1 MKTESIVKIL
11 QIVLEDV
18 TEGEFTIIETNPR
31 MKVVEEPKEG
41 EVPVVE
47 EPEEKDVEEV
57 VEETPAEEEVEEE
70 PVKRKQV
77 EPTYNEEEDLYA
89 KKADELKDKTVA
101 ELRTIAREMGLP
113 VRGAKSVILG
123 RIVEALLEQE
133 EAEVEKVEEPPIE
146 EEPEVTEE
154 AVEDVVEDTEPVD
167 EDVEV
172 EEEDEEPA
180 DENEELQA
188 KLEQLDVEDLA
199 DLCNELEI
207 PAKGKKQGLIA
218 RLMKAHMDGD
228 IDLSDLEFE
237 ETEEEEDVDEDEGID
252 VKEVLEEQPLKVLK
266 ALAKECGVKVALK
279 DKKDVVVEKLMGAD
293 EDALANALVEA
304 GIIEL
309 DEDEPESVEDEVEET
324 EELEGTAFEGSE
336 ERQEKCI
343 EIFNETAEAIENG
356 DIEESDIREFFE
368 DRFKGNKSELKK
380 IENTDF
386 GYLANMYCVIVAE
399 LVDDDGEE
407 VELEEPYM
415 VGDTPYCCGV
425 PMKKLDETT
434 YLCEIDGE
442 EVELED

>member
-1 MKTESIVKIL
+1 MNIENLVKGLKIIVEE
-11 QIVLEDV
+11 VS
-18 TEGEFTIIETNPR
+18 EGKFTI
-31 MKVVEEPKEG
+31 VEKIPSVKA
-41 EVPVVE
+41 VE
-47 EPEEKDVEEV
+47 EPEEVEAPV
-57 VEETPAEEEVEEE
+57 VEENEAEEE
-70 PVKRKQV
+70 PVKEPV
-77 EPTYNEEEDLYA
+77 EPLPQGHEEAVA

-113 VRGAKSVILG
+113 IRGSKSAILG
-123 RIVEALLEQE
+123 RIVEALSQQE
-133 EAEVEKVEEPPIE
+133 ESEVEQVEEPVE
-146 EEPEVTEE
+146 DEPEVPEE
-154 AVEDVVEDTEPVD
+154 VVEDVED
-167 EDVEV
+167 V

-218 RLMKAHMDGD
+218 RLMKAHIDGEV
-228 IDLSDLEFE
+228 DLSDLEFE
-237 ETEEEEDVDEDEGID
+237 EAEEEEDVDEDEGID

-266 ALAKECGVKVALK
+266 ALAKECNIKLALK
-279 DKKDVVVEKLMGAD
+279 DKKDVVIEKLMGAD

-304 GIIEL
+304 GIVDL
-309 DEDEPESVEDEVEET
+309 ADEPEPVEDEVEET
-324 EELEGTAFEGSE
+324 EEVEEITFEGSE

-343 EIFNETAEAIENG
+343 EIFNETAEAIDTG

-380 IENTDF
+380 IENMDF
-386 GYLANMYCVIVAE
+386 GALANMYCAIVAN

>member
-18 TEGEFTIIETNPR
+18 TEDKFTIVEKTPSVKAEESE
-31 MKVVEEPKEG
+31 KVK
-41 EVPVVE
+41 VPVE
-47 EPEEKDVEEV
+47 EPEPEEKAEEEV
-57 VEETPAEEEVEEE
+57 VEPTPVEENEVVEDAEEVEEE
-70 PVKRKQV
+70 
-77 EPTYNEEEDLYA
+77 DIYA

-113 VRGAKSVILG
+113 VRGSKSAILG
-123 RIVEALLEQE
+123 RIVEALVEQE
-133 EAEVEKVEEPPIE
+133 EEVEKVEEPVE

-154 AVEDVVEDTEPVD
+154 VVEDVE
-167 EDVEV
+167 EV

-218 RLMKAHMDGD
+218 RLMKAHMDGEV
-228 IDLSDLEFE
+228 DLSDLEFE
-237 ETEEEEDVDEDEGID
+237 EAEEEEDVDEDEGID
-252 VKEVLEEQPLKVLK
+252 VKEVLGEQPLKVLK
-266 ALAKECGVKVALK
+266 AIAKECNIKLALK
-279 DKKDVVVEKLMGAD
+279 DKKDVVIEKLMGAD

-309 DEDEPESVEDEVEET
+309 ADDEPEPVEDEVEET
-324 EELEGTAFEGSE
+324 EELEEITFEGSE
-336 ERQEKCI
+336 ERQEKCV
-343 EIFNETAEAIENG
+343 EIFNETAEAIDTG

-368 DRFKGNKSELKK
+368 ERFKGNKSELKK
-380 IENTDF
+380 IENMEF
-386 GYLANMYCVIVAE
+386 GYLANMYCSIVAN

>member
-18 TEGEFTIIETNPR
+18 TEGKYSIVESKHLENAITPKE
-31 MKVVEEPKEG
+31 VVEDTEPPVKDLVKD
-41 EVPVVE
+41 VPVVE
-47 EPEEKDVEEV
+47 EPEEKDVEEGVEPTPVEENEV
-57 VEETPAEEEVEEE
+57 VEE
-70 PVKRKQV
+70 
-77 EPTYNEEEDLYA
+77 DIYA

-113 VRGAKSVILG
+113 VRGSKSAILG
-123 RIVEALLEQE
+123 RIVEATVEQE
-133 EAEVEKVEEPPIE
+133 EEVAPVEEPVE

-154 AVEDVVEDTEPVD
+154 VVEETED
-167 EDVEV
+167 IEEV
-172 EEEDEEPA
+172 EEEDEEAA

-218 RLMKAHMDGD
+218 RLMKAHMDGEV
-228 IDLSDLEFE
+228 DLSDLEFE
-237 ETEEEEDVDEDEGID
+237 EAEEEEDVDEDEGID

-266 ALAKECGVKVALK
+266 AIAKECNIKLALK

-309 DEDEPESVEDEVEET
+309 DEDEPVEDEVEET

-380 IENTDF
+380 IENMDF
-386 GYLANMYCVIVAE
+386 GALANMYCSIVAN

>member
-18 TEGEFTIIETNPR
+18 TEDKFTIVEKTPSIKAEESE
-31 MKVVEEPKEG
+31 KVK
-41 EVPVVE
+41 VPVE
-47 EPEEKDVEEV
+47 EPEPEEKAEEEVAEETPVEEEV
-57 VEETPAEEEVEEE
+57 VE
-70 PVKRKQV
+70 

-113 VRGAKSVILG
+113 VRGSKSVILG
-123 RIVEALLEQE
+123 RIVEALVEQE
-133 EAEVEKVEEPPIE
+133 DEVEQVEEPAE

-154 AVEDVVEDTEPVD
+154 IVEETEDIE
-167 EDVEV
+167 EV
-172 EEEDEEPA
+172 EEEDEEPV

-218 RLMKAHMDGD
+218 RLMKAHMDGEV
-228 IDLSDLEFE
+228 DLSDLEFE
-237 ETEEEEDVDEDEGID
+237 EAEEEEDVDEEEGID
-252 VKEVLEEQPLKVLK
+252 VKEVLGEQPLKVLK
-266 ALAKECGVKVALK
+266 AIAKECNIKLALK
-279 DKKDVVVEKLMGAD
+279 DKKDVVIEKLMGAD

-309 DEDEPESVEDEVEET
+309 DDEEEPEPVENEVEET
-324 EELEGTAFEGSE
+324 EELEEITFEGSE

-343 EIFNETAEAIENG
+343 EIFNETAEAIESG

-380 IENTDF
+380 IENMEF
-386 GYLANMYCVIVAE
+386 GYLANMYCSIVAN

>member
-18 TEGEFTIIETNPR
+18 TEGKYSIIESKHLENAITP
-31 MKVVEEPKEG
+31 KEVVEDTEPPVKDLVKD
-41 EVPVVE
+41 VPVE
-47 EPEEKDVEEV
+47 EPEEKDVEEI
-57 VEETPAEEEVEEE
+57 
-70 PVKRKQV
+70 V
-77 EPTYNEEEDLYA
+77 EPTPVEPLPQGYEEAVA
-89 KKADELKDKTVA
+89 KKAEELKDKTVA
-101 ELRTIAREMGLP
+101 ELRTIAKELGLS
-113 VRGAKSVILG
+113 VRGSKSAIIG
-123 RIVEALLEQE
+123 RIVEATVEQE
-133 EAEVEKVEEPPIE
+133 EEVEPVEEPVE
-146 EEPEVTEE
+146 EEPEVTE
-154 AVEDVVEDTEPVD
+154 

-218 RLMKAHMDGD
+218 RLMKAHMDGEV
-228 IDLSDLEFE
+228 DLSDLEFE
-237 ETEEEEDVDEDEGID
+237 EAEEEEDVDEDEGID

-266 ALAKECGVKVALK
+266 AIAKDCNIKLALK

-309 DEDEPESVEDEVEET
+309 EDEEPEPVEDEVEET

-343 EIFNETAEAIENG
+343 EIFNETAEAIDTG
-356 DIEESDIREFFE
+356 DIEESDIIEFFE

-380 IENTDF
+380 IENMDF
-386 GYLANMYCVIVAE
+386 GALANMYCSIVAN

>member
-18 TEGEFTIIETNPR
+18 TEGKFIITPVAPSE
-31 MKVVEEPKEG
+31 VEKDTEPPVKDLVKD
-41 EVPVVE
+41 VPVVE
-47 EPEEKDVEEV
+47 EPEEKAVEEV
-57 VEETPAEEEVEEE
+57 VEPTPVEENEVVEDAEEVEEE
-70 PVKRKQV
+70 
-77 EPTYNEEEDLYA
+77 DIYA

-113 VRGAKSVILG
+113 IRGSKSAILG
-123 RIVEALLEQE
+123 RIVEVLAEQE
-133 EAEVEKVEEPPIE
+133 EAKAEVEKVEEPVE

-154 AVEDVVEDTEPVD
+154 VVDETEDVE
-167 EDVEV
+167 EV

-218 RLMKAHMDGD
+218 RLMKAHMDGEV
-228 IDLSDLEFE
+228 DLSDLEFE
-237 ETEEEEDVDEDEGID
+237 EAEEEDVDEDEGID
-252 VKEVLEEQPLKVLK
+252 VKEVLGEQPLKVLK
-266 ALAKECGVKVALK
+266 AIAKECNIKLALK
-279 DKKDVVVEKLMGAD
+279 DKKDVVIEKLMGAD

-309 DEDEPESVEDEVEET
+309 DDEEPEPVEDEVEET

-368 DRFKGNKSELKK
+368 ERFKGNKSELKK
-380 IENTDF
+380 IENMDF
-386 GYLANMYCVIVAE
+386 GYLANMYCSIVAN

>member
-1 MKTESIVKIL
+1 MNIENLVKGLKIIVEE
-11 QIVLEDV
+11 VS
-18 TEGEFTIIETNPR
+18 EGKFTIVEKNPSI
-31 MKVVEEPKEG
+31 KD
-41 EVPVVE
+41 VE
-47 EPEEKDVEEV
+47 EPEEVEAPV
-57 VEETPAEEEVEEE
+57 VEENEAEEE
-70 PVKRKQV
+70 PVKEPV
-77 EPTYNEEEDLYA
+77 EPLPQGHEEAVA

-113 VRGAKSVILG
+113 IRGSKSAILG
-123 RIVEALLEQE
+123 RIVEALAQQEESEVEEPVEDEPEEVIEDVE
-133 EAEVEKVEEPPIE
+133 EAE
-146 EEPEVTEE
+146 
-154 AVEDVVEDTEPVD
+154 DVVG
-167 EDVEV
+167 
-172 EEEDEEPA
+172 EEDDEPA

-218 RLMKAHMDGD
+218 RLMKAHMDGEV
-228 IDLSDLEFE
+228 DLSDLEFE
-237 ETEEEEDVDEDEGID
+237 EAEEEEDVDEDEGID

-266 ALAKECGVKVALK
+266 ALAKECNIKLALK
-279 DKKDVVVEKLMGAD
+279 DKKDVVIEKLMGAD

-304 GIIEL
+304 GIVDL
-309 DEDEPESVEDEVEET
+309 ADEPEPVEDEVEET
-324 EELEGTAFEGSE
+324 EEVEEITFEGSE

-343 EIFNETAEAIENG
+343 EIFNETAEAIDTG

-380 IENTDF
+380 IENMDF
-386 GYLANMYCVIVAE
+386 GALANMYCVIVAN

-434 YLCEIDGE
+434 YL
-442 EVELED
+442 

>member
-1 MKTESIVKIL
+1 MNIENLVKGL
-11 QIVLEDV
+11 QIIVEEVSEDK
-18 TEGEFTIIETNPR
+18 FTIVEKTPSVKAEESE
-31 MKVVEEPKEG
+31 KVK
-41 EVPVVE
+41 VPVE
-47 EPEEKDVEEV
+47 EPEPEEK
-57 VEETPAEEEVEEE
+57 AEEEVAEET
-70 PVKRKQV
+70 PVEENEV
-77 EPTYNEEEDLYA
+77 EEEDVFA
-89 KKADELKDKTVA
+89 KKADELKDKSVA
-101 ELRTIAREMGLP
+101 ELRNIAREMGLP
-113 VRGAKSVILG
+113 IRGNKSAILG
-123 RIVEALLEQE
+123 RIVEALVNQE
-133 EAEVEKVEEPPIE
+133 EEENLDEEYEEVEEPFEEDDKFEDEAMEEIIE
-146 EEPEVTEE
+146 DANADDDEE
-154 AVEDVVEDTEPVD
+154 
-167 EDVEV
+167 EV

-180 DENEELQA
+180 DEDEELQA

-199 DLCNELEI
+199 DLCNELEL
-207 PAKGKKQGLIA
+207 PTKGKKQGLIA
-218 RLMKAHMDGD
+218 RLMKAHMDGEV
-228 IDLSDLEFE
+228 DLSDLEFE
-237 ETEEEEDVDEDEGID
+237 EAEEEEDVDEDEGID
-252 VKEVLEEQPLKVLK
+252 VKEVLGEQPLKVLK
-266 ALAKECGVKVALK
+266 AIAKECNIKLALK
-279 DKKDVVVEKLMGAD
+279 DKKDVVIEKLMGAD

-309 DEDEPESVEDEVEET
+309 ADDEPVEDEVEET
-324 EELEGTAFEGSE
+324 EEVEEVTFEGSE

-386 GYLANMYCVIVAE
+386 EDLANMYCEIVAN

-425 PMKKLDETT
+425 PMKKIDETT

>member
-18 TEGEFTIIETNPR
+18 TEGKFIITPVAPSEIVKGT
-31 MKVVEEPKEG
+31 EPPVKDLVKD
-41 EVPVVE
+41 VPVVE
-47 EPEEKDVEEV
+47 EPEEKAVEEV
-57 VEETPAEEEVEEE
+57 VEPTPVEE
-70 PVKRKQV
+70 
-77 EPTYNEEEDLYA
+77 NEVVEEDLYA

-113 VRGAKSVILG
+113 VRGSKSAILG
-123 RIVEALLEQE
+123 RIVEALVEQE
-133 EAEVEKVEEPPIE
+133 EEVEQVEEPVE

-154 AVEDVVEDTEPVD
+154 IVEETEDIE
-167 EDVEV
+167 EV

-218 RLMKAHMDGD
+218 RLMKAHMDGEV
-228 IDLSDLEFE
+228 DLSDLEFE
-237 ETEEEEDVDEDEGID
+237 EAEEEEDVDEDEGID
-252 VKEVLEEQPLKVLK
+252 VKEVLGEQPLKVLK
-266 ALAKECGVKVALK
+266 AIAKECNIKLALK
-279 DKKDVVVEKLMGAD
+279 DKKDVVIEKLMGAD

-309 DEDEPESVEDEVEET
+309 DDDEPVEDGIEET
-324 EELEGTAFEGSE
+324 EEVEEVTFEGSE

-343 EIFNETAEAIENG
+343 EIFNETAEAIDTG

-368 DRFKGNKSELKK
+368 ERFKGNKSELKK
-380 IENTDF
+380 IENMDF
-386 GYLANMYCVIVAE
+386 GALANMYCSIVAN

>member
-18 TEGEFTIIETNPR
+18 TEDKFTIVEKTPSVKAEESE
-31 MKVVEEPKEG
+31 KVK
-41 EVPVVE
+41 VPVE
-47 EPEEKDVEEV
+47 EPEPEEK
-57 VEETPAEEEVEEE
+57 AEEEVAEET
-70 PVKRKQV
+70 PVEENEV
-77 EPTYNEEEDLYA
+77 EEEDVFA
-89 KKADELKDKTVA
+89 KKADELKDKSVA
-101 ELRTIAREMGLP
+101 ELRNIAREMGLP
-113 VRGAKSVILG
+113 IRGNKSTILG
-123 RIVEALLEQE
+123 RIVEALVEQE
-133 EAEVEKVEEPPIE
+133 EEVEKVEEPVE

-154 AVEDVVEDTEPVD
+154 VVEETEDVE
-167 EDVEV
+167 EV

-218 RLMKAHMDGD
+218 RLMKAHMDGEV
-228 IDLSDLEFE
+228 DLSDLEFE
-237 ETEEEEDVDEDEGID
+237 EAEEEEDVDEDEGID
-252 VKEVLEEQPLKVLK
+252 VKEVLGEQPLKVLK
-266 ALAKECGVKVALK
+266 AIAKECNIKLALK
-279 DKKDVVVEKLMGAD
+279 DKKDVVIEKLMGAD

-309 DEDEPESVEDEVEET
+309 DDEEPEPVEDEVEET
-324 EELEGTAFEGSE
+324 EEVTFEGSE

-356 DIEESDIREFFE
+356 DIEESDIKEFFE

-386 GYLANMYCVIVAE
+386 VYLANMYCVIVAN

>member
-18 TEGEFTIIETNPR
+18 TEDKFTIVEKTPSVKAEESE
-31 MKVVEEPKEG
+31 KVK
-41 EVPVVE
+41 VPVE
-47 EPEEKDVEEV
+47 EPEPEEK
-57 VEETPAEEEVEEE
+57 AEEEVA
-70 PVKRKQV
+70 
-77 EPTYNEEEDLYA
+77 EPTPVEENEVEEEDVFA
-89 KKADELKDKTVA
+89 KKADELKDKSVA
-101 ELRTIAREMGLP
+101 ELRNIAREMGLP
-113 VRGAKSVILG
+113 IRGNKSAILG
-123 RIVEALLEQE
+123 RIVEALVEQE
-133 EAEVEKVEEPPIE
+133 EKVEQVEEPVE

-154 AVEDVVEDTEPVD
+154 VVEDVE
-167 EDVEV
+167 EV

-218 RLMKAHMDGD
+218 RLMKAHMDGEV
-228 IDLSDLEFE
+228 DLSDLEFE
-237 ETEEEEDVDEDEGID
+237 EAEEEEDVDEDEGID
-252 VKEVLEEQPLKVLK
+252 VKEVLGEQPLKVLK
-266 ALAKECGVKVALK
+266 AIAKECNIKLALK
-279 DKKDVVVEKLMGAD
+279 DKKDVVIEKLMGAD

-309 DEDEPESVEDEVEET
+309 ADEEPEPVEDEVEET
-324 EELEGTAFEGSE
+324 EELEEITFEGSE

-380 IENTDF
+380 IENMDF
-386 GYLANMYCVIVAE
+386 GALANMYCSIVAN

>member
-1 MKTESIVKIL
+1 MNIENLVKGLKIIVEE
-11 QIVLEDV
+11 VS
-18 TEGEFTIIETNPR
+18 EGKFTIVEKNPSI
-31 MKVVEEPKEG
+31 KD
-41 EVPVVE
+41 VE
-47 EPEEKDVEEV
+47 EPEEVEAPV
-57 VEETPAEEEVEEE
+57 VEENEAEEE
-70 PVKRKQV
+70 PVKEPV
-77 EPTYNEEEDLYA
+77 EPLPQGHEEAVA

-113 VRGAKSVILG
+113 IRGSKSAILG
-123 RIVEALLEQE
+123 RIVEALSQQE
-133 EAEVEKVEEPPIE
+133 ESEVEQVEEPVE
-146 EEPEVTEE
+146 DEPEVPEEVVEDVEE
-154 AVEDVVEDTEPVD
+154 AEDVVE
-167 EDVEV
+167 
-172 EEEDEEPA
+172 EEEDEPA

-218 RLMKAHMDGD
+218 RLMKAHIDGEV
-228 IDLSDLEFE
+228 DLSDLEFE
-237 ETEEEEDVDEDEGID
+237 EAEEEEDVDEDEGID

-266 ALAKECGVKVALK
+266 ALAKECNIKLALK
-279 DKKDVVVEKLMGAD
+279 DKKDVVIEKLMGAD

-304 GIIEL
+304 GIVDL
-309 DEDEPESVEDEVEET
+309 ADEPEPVEDEVEET
-324 EELEGTAFEGSE
+324 EEVEEITFEGSE

-343 EIFNETAEAIENG
+343 EIFNETAEAIDTG

-380 IENTDF
+380 IENMDF
-386 GYLANMYCVIVAE
+386 GALANMYCVIVAN

>member
-18 TEGEFTIIETNPR
+18 TEGKFTIVEKTPSVKAEESE
-31 MKVVEEPKEG
+31 KVK
-41 EVPVVE
+41 VPVE
-47 EPEEKDVEEV
+47 EPEPEEK
-57 VEETPAEEEVEEE
+57 AEEEVAEET
-70 PVKRKQV
+70 PVEENEV
-77 EPTYNEEEDLYA
+77 EEEDVFA
-89 KKADELKDKTVA
+89 KKADELKDKSVA
-101 ELRTIAREMGLP
+101 ELRNIAREMGLP
-113 VRGAKSVILG
+113 IRGNKSTILG
-123 RIVEALLEQE
+123 RIVEALVEQE
-133 EAEVEKVEEPPIE
+133 EEVEKVEEPVE

-154 AVEDVVEDTEPVD
+154 VVEDVE
-167 EDVEV
+167 EV

-218 RLMKAHMDGD
+218 RLMKAHMDGEV
-228 IDLSDLEFE
+228 DLSDLEFE
-237 ETEEEEDVDEDEGID
+237 EAEEEDVDEDEGID
-252 VKEVLEEQPLKVLK
+252 VKEVLGEQPLKVLK
-266 ALAKECGVKVALK
+266 AIAKECNIKLALK
-279 DKKDVVVEKLMGAD
+279 DKKDVVIEKLMGAD

-309 DEDEPESVEDEVEET
+309 DDEEEPEPVENEVEET
-324 EELEGTAFEGSE
+324 EEVTFEGSE

-343 EIFNETAEAIENG
+343 EIFNETAEAIDTG

-380 IENTDF
+380 IENMDF
-386 GYLANMYCVIVAE
+386 GALANMYCSIVAN
-399 LVDDDGEE
+399 LVDDDGAE
-407 VELEEPYM
+407 VDLEEPYM

>member
-1 MKTESIVKIL
+1 MNIENLVKGL
-11 QIVLEDV
+11 K
-18 TEGEFTIIETNPR
+18 II
-31 MKVVEEPKEG
+31 VEEVSEGKFTVMEVPTEINVNLKDLVEHKEV
-41 EVPVVE
+41 EAPVVE
-47 EPEEKDVEEV
+47 EKE
-57 VEETPAEEEVEEE
+57 AEEE
-70 PVKRKQV
+70 PVKEPV
-77 EPTYNEEEDLYA
+77 EPLPQGHEEAVA

-113 VRGAKSVILG
+113 IRGSKSAILG
-123 RIVEALLEQE
+123 RIVEALAQQE
-133 EAEVEKVEEPPIE
+133 ESEVEEPVE
-146 EEPEVTEE
+146 DEPEVPEE
-154 AVEDVVEDTEPVD
+154 VVEDVED
-167 EDVEV
+167 V

-218 RLMKAHMDGD
+218 RLMKAHMDGEV
-228 IDLSDLEFE
+228 DLSDLEFE
-237 ETEEEEDVDEDEGID
+237 EAEEEEDVDEDDGID

-266 ALAKECGVKVALK
+266 ALAKECNIKLALK
-279 DKKDVVVEKLMGAD
+279 DKKDVVIEKLMGAD

-304 GIIEL
+304 GIVDL
-309 DEDEPESVEDEVEET
+309 ADEPEPVEDEVEET
-324 EELEGTAFEGSE
+324 EEVEEEITFEGSE

-343 EIFNETAEAIENG
+343 EIFNETAEAIDTG

-380 IENTDF
+380 IENMEF
-386 GYLANMYCVIVAE
+386 GDLANMYCVIVAK
-399 LVDDDGEE
+399 LVDDDGEA

>member
-18 TEGEFTIIETNPR
+18 TEGKYSIVESKHLENGITPKE
-31 MKVVEEPKEG
+31 VVEDTEPPVKRLDKN
-41 EVPVVE
+41 VPVVE
-47 EPEEKDVEEV
+47 EPEEKADEEV
-57 VEETPAEEEVEEE
+57 VKPIPVEENE
-70 PVKRKQV
+70 AVEVK
-77 EPTYNEEEDLYA
+77 EEDIYA

-113 VRGAKSVILG
+113 VRGSKSAILG
-123 RIVEALLEQE
+123 RIVEVLAEQE
-133 EAEVEKVEEPPIE
+133 EAKAEVEKVEEPVE

-154 AVEDVVEDTEPVD
+154 VVEETEDVE
-167 EDVEV
+167 EV
-172 EEEDEEPA
+172 EEEDEEPV

-218 RLMKAHMDGD
+218 RLMKAHMDGEV
-228 IDLSDLEFE
+228 DLSDLEFE
-237 ETEEEEDVDEDEGID
+237 EAEEEDVDEDEGID
-252 VKEVLEEQPLKVLK
+252 VKEVLGEQPLKVLK
-266 ALAKECGVKVALK
+266 AIAKECNIKLALK
-279 DKKDVVVEKLMGAD
+279 DKKDVVIEKLMGAD

-309 DEDEPESVEDEVEET
+309 DDDEPEPVEDEVEET
-324 EELEGTAFEGSE
+324 EELEGTVFEGSE

-368 DRFKGNKSELKK
+368 ERFKGNKSELKK
-380 IENTDF
+380 IENMEF
-386 GYLANMYCVIVAE
+386 GYLANMYCSIVAN

>member
-31 MKVVEEPKEG
+31 MKVVEEPKE
-41 EVPVVE
+41 E
-47 EPEEKDVEEV
+47 EEV

-123 RIVEALLEQE
+123 RIVEALVEQE

-154 AVEDVVEDTEPVD
+154 AVEDVVEPVE
-167 EDVEV
+167 EDVEDEV

-218 RLMKAHMDGD
+218 RLMKAHMDGEV
-228 IDLSDLEFE
+228 DLSDLEFE
-237 ETEEEEDVDEDEGID
+237 EAEEEEDVDEDEGID
-252 VKEVLEEQPLKVLK
+252 VKEVLGEQPLKVLK
-266 ALAKECGVKVALK
+266 AISKECGVKVALK

-309 DEDEPESVEDEVEET
+309 DDEPEPVEDEVEET

-386 GYLANMYCVIVAE
+386 VYLANMYCVIVAN
-399 LVDDDGEE
+399 LVDDDGVE

>member
-1 MKTESIVKIL
+1 MNIENLVKGLKIIVEE
-11 QIVLEDV
+11 VS
-18 TEGEFTIIETNPR
+18 EGKFTI
-31 MKVVEEPKEG
+31 VEKIPSVKA
-41 EVPVVE
+41 VE
-47 EPEEKDVEEV
+47 EPEEVEAPV
-57 VEETPAEEEVEEE
+57 VEENEAEEE
-70 PVKRKQV
+70 PVKEPV
-77 EPTYNEEEDLYA
+77 EPLPQGHEEAVA

-113 VRGAKSVILG
+113 IRGSKSAILG
-123 RIVEALLEQE
+123 RIVEALVEQE
-133 EAEVEKVEEPPIE
+133 DEVKEPVED
-146 EEPEVTEE
+146 EPEVPEE
-154 AVEDVVEDTEPVD
+154 VVED
-167 EDVEV
+167 V

-218 RLMKAHMDGD
+218 RLMKAHMDGEV
-228 IDLSDLEFE
+228 DLSDLEFE
-237 ETEEEEDVDEDEGID
+237 EAEEEEDVDEDEGID

-266 ALAKECGVKVALK
+266 ALAKECNIKLALK
-279 DKKDVVVEKLMGAD
+279 DKKDVVIEKLMGAD

-304 GIIEL
+304 GIVDL
-309 DEDEPESVEDEVEET
+309 ADEPEPVEDEVEET
-324 EELEGTAFEGSE
+324 EEVEEITFEGSE

-343 EIFNETAEAIENG
+343 EIFNETAEAIDTG

-380 IENTDF
+380 IENMEF
-386 GYLANMYCVIVAE
+386 GDLANMYCVIVAN

>member
-18 TEGEFTIIETNPR
+18 TEGKFTIVEKTPSVKAEESE
-31 MKVVEEPKEG
+31 KVK
-41 EVPVVE
+41 VPVE
-47 EPEEKDVEEV
+47 EPEPEEK
-57 VEETPAEEEVEEE
+57 AEEEVAEET
-70 PVKRKQV
+70 PVEENEV
-77 EPTYNEEEDLYA
+77 EEEDVFA
-89 KKADELKDKTVA
+89 KKADELKDKSVA
-101 ELRTIAREMGLP
+101 ELRNIAREMGLP
-113 VRGAKSVILG
+113 IRGNKSAILG
-123 RIVEALLEQE
+123 RIVEALVEQE
-133 EAEVEKVEEPPIE
+133 EEVEQVEEPVE

-154 AVEDVVEDTEPVD
+154 IVEDVE
-167 EDVEV
+167 EV

-218 RLMKAHMDGD
+218 RLMKAHMDGEV
-228 IDLSDLEFE
+228 DLSDLEFE
-237 ETEEEEDVDEDEGID
+237 EAEEEEDVDEDEGID
-252 VKEVLEEQPLKVLK
+252 VKEVLGEQPLKVLK
-266 ALAKECGVKVALK
+266 AIAKDCNIKLALK

-309 DEDEPESVEDEVEET
+309 DDEEPEPVEDEVEET
-324 EELEGTAFEGSE
+324 EEITFEGSE

-380 IENTDF
+380 IENMDF
-386 GYLANMYCVIVAE
+386 GALANMYCTIVAN

>member
-18 TEGEFTIIETNPR
+18 TEGKFIITPVAPSE
-31 MKVVEEPKEG
+31 VEKDVAPVKDVE

-47 EPEEKDVEEV
+47 EPEEKEVEEETPVEEEV
-57 VEETPAEEEVEEE
+57 VEEPVKKEVESVPED
-70 PVKRKQV
+70 
-77 EPTYNEEEDLYA
+77 EEEDLYA

-113 VRGAKSVILG
+113 IRGSKSVILG

-133 EAEVEKVEEPPIE
+133 EAEVENVEVGEPVE
-146 EEPEVTEE
+146 EEPEVADEVVEETEE
-154 AVEDVVEDTEPVD
+154 VEDDEVD
-167 EDVEV
+167 EV

-237 ETEEEEDVDEDEGID
+237 EAEEEEDIDEDEGID
-252 VKEVLEEQPLKVLK
+252 VKEILGEQPLKVLK
-266 ALAKECGVKVALK
+266 AIAKECGVKVALK
-279 DKKDVVVEKLMGAD
+279 DKKDVVIEKLMGAD

-309 DEDEPESVEDEVEET
+309 DDDEPEPVEDEVEET

-386 GYLANMYCVIVAE
+386 VYLANMYCCIVAN
-399 LVDDDGEE
+399 LVDDDGVE

>member
-18 TEGEFTIIETNPR
+18 TEGKYSIVESKHLENAITPKE
-31 MKVVEEPKEG
+31 VVE
-41 EVPVVE
+41 VE
-47 EPEEKDVEEV
+47 EPEEKAVEEV
-57 VEETPAEEEVEEE
+57 VEQTP
-70 PVKRKQV
+70 V
-77 EPTYNEEEDLYA
+77 EPLPQGYEEAVA
-89 KKADELKDKTVA
+89 KKAEELKDKTVA
-101 ELRTIAREMGLP
+101 ELRTIAKELGLS
-113 VRGAKSVILG
+113 VRGSKSAIIG
-123 RIVEALLEQE
+123 RIVEATVEQE
-133 EAEVEKVEEPPIE
+133 EEVEPVEEPVE
-146 EEPEVTEE
+146 EEPEVTE
-154 AVEDVVEDTEPVD
+154 

-218 RLMKAHMDGD
+218 RLMKAHMDGEV
-228 IDLSDLEFE
+228 DLSDLEFE
-237 ETEEEEDVDEDEGID
+237 EAEEEEDVDEDEGID
-252 VKEVLEEQPLKVLK
+252 VKEVLGEQPLKVLK
-266 ALAKECGVKVALK
+266 AIAKECNIKLALK
-279 DKKDVVVEKLMGAD
+279 DKKDVVIEKLMGAD

-309 DEDEPESVEDEVEET
+309 EEEPEPVDDEVEET

-380 IENTDF
+380 IENMEF
-386 GYLANMYCVIVAE
+386 GYLANMYCSIVAN

-434 YLCEIDGE
+434 YVCEIDGE

>member
-1 MKTESIVKIL
+1 MNIENLVKGL
-11 QIVLEDV
+11 QI
-18 TEGEFTIIETNPR
+18 I
-31 MKVVEEPKEG
+31 VEEVSEGKFTVMEVPTEINVNLKDLVEHKEV
-41 EVPVVE
+41 EAPVVE
-47 EPEEKDVEEV
+47 ENE
-57 VEETPAEEEVEEE
+57 AEEE
-70 PVKRKQV
+70 PVKEPV
-77 EPTYNEEEDLYA
+77 EPLPQGHEDAVA

-113 VRGAKSVILG
+113 IRGSKSAILG
-123 RIVEALLEQE
+123 RIVEALVEQE
-133 EAEVEKVEEPPIE
+133 DEVKEPVED
-146 EEPEVTEE
+146 EPEVPEEVVEDVEE
-154 AVEDVVEDTEPVD
+154 AEDVVE
-167 EDVEV
+167 
-172 EEEDEEPA
+172 EEEDEPA

-218 RLMKAHMDGD
+218 RLMKAHIDGEV
-228 IDLSDLEFE
+228 DLSDLEFE
-237 ETEEEEDVDEDEGID
+237 EAEEEEDVDEDEGID

-266 ALAKECGVKVALK
+266 ALAKECNIKLALK
-279 DKKDVVVEKLMGAD
+279 DKKDVVIEKLMGAD

-304 GIIEL
+304 GIVDL
-309 DEDEPESVEDEVEET
+309 ADEPEPVEDEVEET
-324 EELEGTAFEGSE
+324 EEVEEITFEGSE

-343 EIFNETAEAIENG
+343 EIFNETAEAIDTG

-380 IENTDF
+380 IENMDF
-386 GYLANMYCVIVAE
+386 GALANMYCVIVAN

-415 VGDTPYCCGV
+415 IGDTPYCCGV

>member
-18 TEGEFTIIETNPR
+18 TEDKFTIVEKTPSVKAEESE
-31 MKVVEEPKEG
+31 KVK
-41 EVPVVE
+41 VPVE
-47 EPEEKDVEEV
+47 EPEPEEK
-57 VEETPAEEEVEEE
+57 AEEEVAEET
-70 PVKRKQV
+70 PVEENEVV
-77 EPTYNEEEDLYA
+77 EDDVFA
-89 KKADELKDKTVA
+89 KKADELKDKSVA
-101 ELRTIAREMGLP
+101 ELRNIAREMGLP
-113 VRGAKSVILG
+113 IRGNKSAILG
-123 RIVEALLEQE
+123 RIVEALVEQE
-133 EAEVEKVEEPPIE
+133 NEVEQVEEPVE

-154 AVEDVVEDTEPVD
+154 VVEDVEDTE
-167 EDVEV
+167 EV

-218 RLMKAHMDGD
+218 RLMKAHMDGEV
-228 IDLSDLEFE
+228 DLSDLEFE
-237 ETEEEEDVDEDEGID
+237 EAEEEEDVDEDEGID
-252 VKEVLEEQPLKVLK
+252 VKEVLGEQPLKVLK
-266 ALAKECGVKVALK
+266 AIAKECNIKLALK
-279 DKKDVVVEKLMGAD
+279 DKKDVVIEKLMGAD

-309 DEDEPESVEDEVEET
+309 ADDEPVEDEVEET
-324 EELEGTAFEGSE
+324 EELEGTVFEGSE

-380 IENTDF
+380 IENMDF
-386 GYLANMYCVIVAE
+386 GALANMYCSIVAN
-399 LVDDDGEE
+399 LVDDDGDE

-415 VGDTPYCCGV
+415 VGETPYCCGV

>member
-1 MKTESIVKIL
+1 MNIENLVKGLKIIVEE
-11 QIVLEDV
+11 VS
-18 TEGEFTIIETNPR
+18 EGKFTI
-31 MKVVEEPKEG
+31 VEKIPSVKA
-41 EVPVVE
+41 VE
-47 EPEEKDVEEV
+47 EPEEVEAPV
-57 VEETPAEEEVEEE
+57 VEENEAEEE
-70 PVKRKQV
+70 PVKEPV
-77 EPTYNEEEDLYA
+77 EPLPQGHEEAVA

-113 VRGAKSVILG
+113 IRGSKSAILG
-123 RIVEALLEQE
+123 RIVEALSQQE
-133 EAEVEKVEEPPIE
+133 ESEVEQVEEPVE
-146 EEPEVTEE
+146 DEPEVPEE
-154 AVEDVVEDTEPVD
+154 V
-167 EDVEV
+167 V

-218 RLMKAHMDGD
+218 RLMKAHIDGEV
-228 IDLSDLEFE
+228 DLSDLEFE
-237 ETEEEEDVDEDEGID
+237 EAEEEEDVDEDEGID

-266 ALAKECGVKVALK
+266 ALAKECNIKLALK
-279 DKKDVVVEKLMGAD
+279 DKKDVVIEKLMGAD

-304 GIIEL
+304 GIVDL
-309 DEDEPESVEDEVEET
+309 ADEPEPVEDEVEET
-324 EELEGTAFEGSE
+324 EEVEEITFEGSE

-343 EIFNETAEAIENG
+343 EIFNETAEAIDTG

-380 IENTDF
+380 IENMDF
-386 GYLANMYCVIVAE
+386 GALANMYCVIVAN

-415 VGDTPYCCGV
+415 IGDTPYCCGV

>member
-18 TEGEFTIIETNPR
+18 TEGKYSIIESKHLENAITP
-31 MKVVEEPKEG
+31 KEVVEDTEPPVKDMDKD
-41 EVPVVE
+41 VPVE

-57 VEETPAEEEVEEE
+57 VEPTP
-70 PVKRKQV
+70 V
-77 EPTYNEEEDLYA
+77 EPLPQGYEEAVA
-89 KKADELKDKTVA
+89 KKAEELKDKTVA
-101 ELRTIAREMGLP
+101 ELRTIAKELGLS
-113 VRGAKSVILG
+113 VRGSKSAIIG
-123 RIVEALLEQE
+123 RIVEATVEQE
-133 EAEVEKVEEPPIE
+133 EEVEQVEEPVE

-154 AVEDVVEDTEPVD
+154 VVEETEDVE
-167 EDVEV
+167 EV

-218 RLMKAHMDGD
+218 RLMKAHMDGEV
-228 IDLSDLEFE
+228 DLSDLEF
-237 ETEEEEDVDEDEGID
+237 EEDVDEDEGID
-252 VKEVLEEQPLKVLK
+252 VKEVLGEQPLKVLK
-266 ALAKECGVKVALK
+266 AIAKDCNIKLALK
-279 DKKDVVVEKLMGAD
+279 DKKDVVIEKLMGAD

-309 DEDEPESVEDEVEET
+309 DDEEPEPVDDEVEET
-324 EELEGTAFEGSE
+324 EEVEEITFEGSE

-343 EIFNETAEAIENG
+343 EIFNETAEAIDTG
-356 DIEESDIREFFE
+356 DIEESDLREFFE

-380 IENTDF
+380 IENMDF
-386 GYLANMYCVIVAE
+386 GALANMYCSIVAN

>member
-1 MKTESIVKIL
+1 MNIENLVKGLKIIVEE
-11 QIVLEDV
+11 VS
-18 TEGEFTIIETNPR
+18 EGKFTI
-31 MKVVEEPKEG
+31 VEKIPSVKA
-41 EVPVVE
+41 VE
-47 EPEEKDVEEV
+47 EPEEVEAPV
-57 VEETPAEEEVEEE
+57 VEENEAEEE
-70 PVKRKQV
+70 PVKEPV
-77 EPTYNEEEDLYA
+77 EPLPQGHEEAVA

-113 VRGAKSVILG
+113 IRGSKSAILG
-123 RIVEALLEQE
+123 RIVEALSQQE
-133 EAEVEKVEEPPIE
+133 ESEVEQVEEPVE
-146 EEPEVTEE
+146 DEPEVPEE
-154 AVEDVVEDTEPVD
+154 VVEDVED
-167 EDVEV
+167 V

-218 RLMKAHMDGD
+218 RLMKAHIDGEV
-228 IDLSDLEFE
+228 DLSDLEFE
-237 ETEEEEDVDEDEGID
+237 EAEEEEDVDEDEGID

-266 ALAKECGVKVALK
+266 ALAKECNIKLALK
-279 DKKDVVVEKLMGAD
+279 DKKDVVIEKLMGAD

-304 GIIEL
+304 GIVDL
-309 DEDEPESVEDEVEET
+309 ADEPEPVEDEVEET
-324 EELEGTAFEGSE
+324 EEVEEITFEGSE

-343 EIFNETAEAIENG
+343 EIFNETAEAIEKG

-380 IENTDF
+380 IENMDF
-386 GYLANMYCVIVAE
+386 GALANMYCVIVAN

>member
-18 TEGEFTIIETNPR
+18 TEGKYSIVESKHLENAITPKE
-31 MKVVEEPKEG
+31 VVEDTEP
-41 EVPVVE
+41 PVKRMDKNAFVE
-47 EPEEKDVEEV
+47 EPEEKAEEV
-57 VEETPAEEEVEEE
+57 VEPTP
-70 PVKRKQV
+70 V
-77 EPTYNEEEDLYA
+77 EPLPQGYEEAVA
-89 KKADELKDKTVA
+89 KKAEELKDKTVA
-101 ELRTIAREMGLP
+101 ELRTIAKELGLS
-113 VRGAKSVILG
+113 VRGSKSAIIG
-123 RIVEALLEQE
+123 RIVEATVEQE
-133 EAEVEKVEEPPIE
+133 EEVEPVEEPVE
-146 EEPEVTEE
+146 EEPEVTE
-154 AVEDVVEDTEPVD
+154 

-218 RLMKAHMDGD
+218 RLMKAHMDGEV
-228 IDLSDLEFE
+228 DLSDLEFE
-237 ETEEEEDVDEDEGID
+237 EAEEEEDVDEDEGID
-252 VKEVLEEQPLKVLK
+252 VKEVLGEQPLKVLK
-266 ALAKECGVKVALK
+266 AIAKECNIKLALK

-309 DEDEPESVEDEVEET
+309 EEEPEPVDDEVEET

-386 GYLANMYCVIVAE
+386 VYLANMYCVIVAN

-434 YLCEIDGE
+434 YVCEIDGE

>member
-18 TEGEFTIIETNPR
+18 TEDKFTIVEKTPSVKAEESE
-31 MKVVEEPKEG
+31 KVK
-41 EVPVVE
+41 VPVE
-47 EPEEKDVEEV
+47 EPEPEEK
-57 VEETPAEEEVEEE
+57 AEEEVAEET
-70 PVKRKQV
+70 PVEENEV
-77 EPTYNEEEDLYA
+77 EEEDVFA
-89 KKADELKDKTVA
+89 KKADELKDKSVA
-101 ELRTIAREMGLP
+101 ELRNIAREMGLP
-113 VRGAKSVILG
+113 IRGNKSAILG
-123 RIVEALLEQE
+123 RIVEALVEQE
-133 EAEVEKVEEPPIE
+133 EEVEKVEEPVE

-154 AVEDVVEDTEPVD
+154 VVEETEDVE
-167 EDVEV
+167 EV

-237 ETEEEEDVDEDEGID
+237 EAEEEEDVDEDEGID
-252 VKEVLEEQPLKVLK
+252 VKEVLGEQPLKVLK
-266 ALAKECGVKVALK
+266 AIAKECNIKLALK
-279 DKKDVVVEKLMGAD
+279 DKKDVVIEKLMGAD

-309 DEDEPESVEDEVEET
+309 DEDEPVENEVEET

-343 EIFNETAEAIENG
+343 EIFNETAEAIDTG

-386 GYLANMYCVIVAE
+386 VYLANMYCVIVAN

-434 YLCEIDGE
+434 YVCEIDGE

>member
-18 TEGEFTIIETNPR
+18 TEGKYSIIESKHLENAITP
-31 MKVVEEPKEG
+31 KEVVEDTEPPVKG
-41 EVPVVE
+41 MDKDVPVE
-47 EPEEKDVEEV
+47 ELEEKDVEVVEPTPVEENEV
-57 VEETPAEEEVEEE
+57 VEDAEEVEEE
-70 PVKRKQV
+70 
-77 EPTYNEEEDLYA
+77 DIYA

-113 VRGAKSVILG
+113 IRGSKSAILG
-123 RIVEALLEQE
+123 RIVEALVEQE
-133 EAEVEKVEEPPIE
+133 EEVEQVEEPVE

-154 AVEDVVEDTEPVD
+154 VVEETEDVE
-167 EDVEV
+167 EV

-218 RLMKAHMDGD
+218 RLMKAHMDGEV
-228 IDLSDLEFE
+228 DLSDLEFE
-237 ETEEEEDVDEDEGID
+237 EAEEEEDVDEDEGID
-252 VKEVLEEQPLKVLK
+252 VKEVLGEQPLKVLK
-266 ALAKECGVKVALK
+266 AIAKECNIKLALK
-279 DKKDVVVEKLMGAD
+279 DKKDVVIEKLMGAD

-309 DEDEPESVEDEVEET
+309 DDEEPEPVEDEVEET
-324 EELEGTAFEGSE
+324 EELEGTVFEGSE

-380 IENTDF
+380 IENMDF
-386 GYLANMYCVIVAE
+386 GALANMYCVIVAN

>member
-18 TEGEFTIIETNPR
+18 TEGKYSIIESKHLENAIT
-31 MKVVEEPKEG
+31 PKE
-41 EVPVVE
+41 VVKDTPVVE
-47 EPEEKDVEEV
+47 EPEEKAVEEV
-57 VEETPAEEEVEEE
+57 VEPTP
-70 PVKRKQV
+70 V
-77 EPTYNEEEDLYA
+77 EPLPQGYEEA
-89 KKADELKDKTVA
+89 VTKKAEELKDKTVA
-101 ELRTIAREMGLP
+101 ELRTIAKELGLS
-113 VRGAKSVILG
+113 VRGSKSTIIG
-123 RIVEALLEQE
+123 RIVEAT
-133 EAEVEKVEEPPIE
+133 VEPVEEPVE

-154 AVEDVVEDTEPVD
+154 AVEET
-167 EDVEV
+167 EDVEEV

-218 RLMKAHMDGD
+218 RLMKAHMDGEV
-228 IDLSDLEFE
+228 DLSDLEFE
-237 ETEEEEDVDEDEGID
+237 EAEEEEDVDEDEGID

-266 ALAKECGVKVALK
+266 ALAKECNIKLALK
-279 DKKDVVVEKLMGAD
+279 DKKDVVIEKLMGAD

-304 GIIEL
+304 GIVDL
-309 DEDEPESVEDEVEET
+309 ADEPEPVEDEVEET
-324 EELEGTAFEGSE
+324 EEVTFEGSE

-380 IENTDF
+380 IENMEF
-386 GYLANMYCVIVAE
+386 GDLANTYCVIVAN

-434 YLCEIDGE
+434 YVCEIDGE

>member
-1 MKTESIVKIL
+1 MNIENLVKGLKIIVEE
-11 QIVLEDV
+11 VS
-18 TEGEFTIIETNPR
+18 EGQFTIVESKHLDNAITPKE
-31 MKVVEEPKEG
+31 VVE
-41 EVPVVE
+41 V
-47 EPEEKDVEEV
+47 PEEKVVEEV
-57 VEETPAEEEVEEE
+57 VEPTPVEE
-70 PVKRKQV
+70 
-77 EPTYNEEEDLYA
+77 NEVGEEDVVA
-89 KKADELKDKTVA
+89 KKADELKDKSVA

-113 VRGAKSVILG
+113 IRGNKSAILG
-123 RIVEALLEQE
+123 RIVEALVEQE
-133 EAEVEKVEEPPIE
+133 EEVEQVEEPVE

-154 AVEDVVEDTEPVD
+154 VVEDVE
-167 EDVEV
+167 EV

-218 RLMKAHMDGD
+218 RLMKAHMDGEV
-228 IDLSDLEFE
+228 DLSDLEFE
-237 ETEEEEDVDEDEGID
+237 EAEEEEDVDEDEGID
-252 VKEVLEEQPLKVLK
+252 VKEVLGEQPLKVLK
-266 ALAKECGVKVALK
+266 AIAKDCNIKLALK
-279 DKKDVVVEKLMGAD
+279 DKKDVVIEKLMGAD

-304 GIIEL
+304 GIIEID
-309 DEDEPESVEDEVEET
+309 DEEPEPVEDEIEET
-324 EELEGTAFEGSE
+324 EELEGTVFEGSE

-343 EIFNETAEAIENG
+343 EIFEETAEAIENG

-380 IENTDF
+380 VENMDF
-386 GYLANMYCVIVAE
+386 GALANMYCSIVAN

-415 VGDTPYCCGV
+415 VGYTPYCCGV

-434 YLCEIDGE
+434 YLCKIDGE

>member
-1 MKTESIVKIL
+1 MNIENLVKGLKIIVEE
-11 QIVLEDV
+11 VS
-18 TEGEFTIIETNPR
+18 EGKFTI
-31 MKVVEEPKEG
+31 VEKIPSVKA
-41 EVPVVE
+41 VE
-47 EPEEKDVEEV
+47 EPEEVEAPV
-57 VEETPAEEEVEEE
+57 VEENEAEEE
-70 PVKRKQV
+70 PVKEPV
-77 EPTYNEEEDLYA
+77 EPLPQGHEDAVA

-113 VRGAKSVILG
+113 IRGSKSAILG
-123 RIVEALLEQE
+123 RIVEALVEQE
-133 EAEVEKVEEPPIE
+133 DEVKEPVED
-146 EEPEVTEE
+146 EPEVPEE
-154 AVEDVVEDTEPVD
+154 VVED
-167 EDVEV
+167 V

-218 RLMKAHMDGD
+218 RLMKAHMDGEV
-228 IDLSDLEFE
+228 DLSDLEFE
-237 ETEEEEDVDEDEGID
+237 EAEEEEDVDEDEGID

-266 ALAKECGVKVALK
+266 ALAKECNIKLALK
-279 DKKDVVVEKLMGAD
+279 DKKDVVIEKLMGAD

-304 GIIEL
+304 GIVDL
-309 DEDEPESVEDEVEET
+309 ADEPEPVEDEVEET
-324 EELEGTAFEGSE
+324 EEVEEITFEGSE

-343 EIFNETAEAIENG
+343 EIFNETAEAIDTG

-380 IENTDF
+380 IENMEF
-386 GYLANMYCVIVAE
+386 GDLANMYCVIVAN

>member
-1 MKTESIVKIL
+1 MNIENLVKGL
-11 QIVLEDV
+11 QIIVEEV
-18 TEGEFTIIETNPR
+18 SEGKFTIVESKHLENAITPKE
-31 MKVVEEPKEG
+31 VVE
-41 EVPVVE
+41 VE
-47 EPEEKDVEEV
+47 EPEEKAVEEV
-57 VEETPAEEEVEEE
+57 VEPTP
-70 PVKRKQV
+70 V
-77 EPTYNEEEDLYA
+77 EPLPQGYEEAVA

-101 ELRTIAREMGLP
+101 ELRTIAKELGLS
-113 VRGAKSVILG
+113 VRGSKSAIIG
-123 RIVEALLEQE
+123 RIVEVT
-133 EAEVEKVEEPPIE
+133 VEPVEEPVE
-146 EEPEVTEE
+146 EEPEII
-154 AVEDVVEDTEPVD
+154 EDVVEET
-167 EDVEV
+167 EDVEDAEV

-218 RLMKAHMDGD
+218 RLMKAHMDGEV
-228 IDLSDLEFE
+228 DLSDLEFE
-237 ETEEEEDVDEDEGID
+237 EAEEEEDVDEDEGID
-252 VKEVLEEQPLKVLK
+252 VKEILGEQPLKVLK
-266 ALAKECGVKVALK
+266 AIAKECNIKLALK
-279 DKKDVVVEKLMGAD
+279 DKKDVVIEKLMGAD

-309 DEDEPESVEDEVEET
+309 DEDEPVDDEVEET

-343 EIFNETAEAIENG
+343 EIFNETAEAIDTG

-380 IENTDF
+380 IENMDF
-386 GYLANMYCVIVAE
+386 GALANMYCVIVAN

-415 VGDTPYCCGV
+415 VGDTPYCCGA